1 VPSGGIPPGE
11 GKTDIAAVVERKEKD
26 PVSLS
31 LQEAAQADIEALL
44 VARHGS
50 TNGGMND
57 KGDALALADLFDTL
71 ETQHG

>member
-1 VPSGGIPPGE
+1 VALGE
-11 GKTDIAAVVERKEKD
+11 GKTHIAAIPKRQEQN
-26 PVSLS
+26 PVCLS
-31 LQEAAQADIEALL
+31 FQKAAQTDIEALL
-44 VARHGS
+44 VAPYGP